1 MVNLIHHGGFFS
13 MFSKNSKLH
22 GKFDAFKNVP
32 LSDLPSNA
40 AFNEQVALVAD
51 RLDSMIGVLDTPLQ
65 LGGQI
70 RYMAFSHKPRGVGRQ
85 EFQV

>member
-1 MVNLIHHGGFFS
+1 MFRIFS
-13 MFSKNSKLH
+13 MNSKLQA
-22 GKFDAFKNVP
+22 KFDAFKNVAEA
-32 LSDLPSNA
+32 DLASNA

-70 RYMAFSHKPRGVGRQ
+70 RYMAFSHKPRAVGRQ
-85 EFQV
+85 EFQVSSISIS